1 MSKQEIRQELSE
13 FLLQNYNGSFSRMA
27 CDYIHAT
34 GMKEEEVEALLEA
47 MRESKSMELTTKE
60 SLTHKVLTSG
70 CRSEGVLSEFLMY
83 TYSMKRQAL
92 GNFRRLMVTH
102 KMKCPSWSIHAYD

>member
-1 MSKQEIRQELSE
+1 MELAHTSSQPLLQKTLSE
-13 FLLQNYNGSFSRMA
+13 FLQQYYNSSFSRMV

-47 MRESKSMELTTKE
+47 MKESKSMELTTKE

-70 CRSEGVLSEFLMY
+70 CRSAKSFERILDVCIFNEKTSFGEF
-83 TYSMKRQAL
+83 
-92 GNFRRLMVTH
+92 
-102 KMKCPSWSIHAYD
+102 